1 MPTDPDS
8 LPSDGQEPVIR
19 VTQAKHATPKN
30 HHDRPPDAV
39 FRCTISIHIKMP
51 DYTSTIGS
59 EGGDDASFAAQSF
72 ALPRIARATNAGDEL
87 DQICKSEFQTTLSDA
102 EKSLFPGFPLKC
114 LPIVKLL
121 PGNHCCVDCGDQ
133 EQEGLVY
140 GSVGYGTLLCK
151 DCAFRHVTN
160 TEEKSEVKSLTDDI
174 WDLHSILSL
183 FEGGNTQML
192 EYIKDKPRWRA
203 KGKSNKEDSED
214 VISFK
219 QIYLSKAATAYRTN
233 LANKVEHV
241 YQNRMEALKEDATKR
256 EERAIR
262 RSIKNRNPFSNIL
275 EMNDVPPDD
284 IPGIFSNAN
293 TGFRKFAPRTT
304 RIIEEEEEN
313 PSSANA
319 YTPDAAQVDRIKQ
332 RINAKFSRNGSRGD
346 YSNLDQPR
354 SNSHQEDYPPT
365 RYLPQAQG
373 GRRRSI
379 DLVGEVG
386 GVFIQGQD
394 EDISTKFVTDNLQT
408 EDFRNTEKPQ
418 IREFWLHHQEDQRYT
433 NNTHAPRSN
442 AILGTYNRRGSW
454 GTPGE
459 APRRQSSMES
469 PRSSHAPQRP
479 QFRPPQID

>member
-1 MPTDPDS
+1 MTA
-8 LPSDGQEPVIR
+8 G
-19 VTQAKHATPKN
+19 
-30 HHDRPPDAV
+30 
-39 FRCTISIHIKMP
+39 
-51 DYTSTIGS
+51 DYASTIGS
-59 EGGDDASFAAQSF
+59 EEGGDAASFAAQSF

-87 DQICKSEFQTTLSDA
+87 DQLCKSEFQSTLSDA

-151 DCAFRHVTN
+151 ECAFRHITN
-160 TEEKSEVKSLTDDI
+160 TEEQSEVKSLTDDI

-203 KGKSNKEDSED
+203 KGKSNKEDYSED

-233 LANKVEHV
+233 LANKVEHL

-256 EERAIR
+256 EERAIK
-262 RSIKNRNPFSNIL
+262 RSIKNRNPFMNIL
-275 EMNDVPPDD
+275 EMNDVSPDD
-284 IPGIFSNAN
+284 IPGIFNN
-293 TGFRKFAPRTT
+293 VGFRKYAPRTT
-304 RIIEEEEEN
+304 RIIKEEEEG
-313 PSSANA
+313 PSSATA

-332 RINAKFSRNGSRGD
+332 RINAKFSRNGSTGD
-346 YSNLDQPR
+346 YSNSREGQPR
-354 SNSHQEDYPPT
+354 NNPHQEDYPPT
-365 RYLPQAQG
+365 RHFSQAQG

-394 EDISTKFVTDNLQT
+394 EDISTKFVTDTLQT
-408 EDFRNTEKPQ
+408 EDLHNTEKPQ
-418 IREFWLHHQEDQRYT
+418 IREFWLHHQEDQRY

-442 AILGTYNRRGSW
+442 AILGTYNRRGSG
-454 GTPGE
+454 GTPE
-459 APRRQSSMES
+459 APRRQQSSMES
-469 PRSSHAPQRP
+469 SRRSSHAPQRP

>member
-1 MPTDPDS
+1 M
-8 LPSDGQEPVIR
+8 
-19 VTQAKHATPKN
+19 A
-30 HHDRPPDAV
+30 
-39 FRCTISIHIKMP
+39 
-51 DYTSTIGS
+51 STIGS

-87 DQICKSEFQTTLSDA
+87 DQICKAEFQST
-102 EKSLFPGFPLKC
+102 LFPGFPLKC

-151 DCAFRHVTN
+151 ECAFRHITN
-160 TEEKSEVKSLTDDI
+160 TEEQSEVKSLTDDI

-256 EERAIR
+256 EERAIK
-262 RSIKNRNPFSNIL
+262 RSIKHRNPFMNIL
-275 EMNDVPPDD
+275 EMNDVSPDD
-284 IPGIFSNAN
+284 IPGIFNNAN
-293 TGFRKFAPRTT
+293 TGFRKYAPRTT
-304 RIIEEEEEN
+304 RIIKEEEEG
-313 PSSANA
+313 PSSATA

-332 RINAKFSRNGSRGD
+332 RINAKFSRNGSTGD
-346 YSNLDQPR
+346 YSNSRAGQPR
-354 SNSHQEDYPPT
+354 SNPHQEDYPPT

-379 DLVGEVG
+379 ELVGEVG

-394 EDISTKFVTDNLQT
+394 EDISTTKFVTADLQT
-408 EDFRNTEKPQ
+408 EDFLNTEKPQ
-418 IREFWLHHQEDQRYT
+418 IREFWLHHQEDQYK
-433 NNTHAPRSN
+433 NTHAPRSN
-442 AILGTYNRRGSW
+442 AILGTYNRRGSG
-454 GTPGE
+454 GTPE

-469 PRSSHAPQRP
+469 SRSSSHAPQRP